1 MKLEIRRL
9 TGADAE
15 AHAWRYC
22 VLMGQL
28 TDVGCVT
35 DTMRSTYFSLSMDR
49 GVRVFGAFDQGELVG
64 ITSLHFL
71 FHLKGVEARIE
82 DVVTYLPR
90 RKQGICTALKL
101 HVDNL
106 LPALSATFDPFKI
119 YKITLQADP
128 SAEGM
133 YEKKFGYRRDETGWR
148 RDPWW

>member
-49 GVRVFGAFDQGELVG
+49 GVRVFGIQRQVRLLQKKME
-64 ITSLHFL
+64 SRRR
-71 FHLKGVEARIE
+71 E
-82 DVVTYLPR
+82 PR
-90 RKQGICTALKL
+90 SRK
-101 HVDNL
+101 
-106 LPALSATFDPFKI
+106 
-119 YKITLQADP
+119 LQARVKVSPANLDRP
-128 SAEGM
+128 QQ
-133 YEKKFGYRRDETGWR
+133 RRTSRFNNSPLLRQRGPELK
-148 RDPWW
+148 